1 MTSLEL
7 DEIEE
12 KYDSVIIK
20 LMNIGESAKNL
31 SNDLKDKNP
40 EIDWNGMYNLRN
52 IISHAYHNLD
62 VDIVWDIVKNELP
75 INKKQIEKIHRLLR
89 K

>member
-1 MTSLEL
+1 MFK
-7 DEIEE
+7 D
-12 KYDSVIIK
+12 
-20 LMNIGESAKNL
+20 
-31 SNDLKDKNP
+31 ND
-40 EIDWNGMYNLRN
+40 I
-52 IISHAYHNLD
+52 HNLE